1 MIDAAAGDGVSTEPA
16 PGLREPCPGRKR
28 QHPRAAAFETP
39 NSLAGRAAAEEEAGR
54 PRGGARVT
62 PSARGRLLPA
72 AAFPLATPLVP
83 VTKPH
88 RTPSRPVGRQPGP
101 QQLPSQRNHLFLNNG
116 KITLGTVSS
125 FTLVPLMRAL

>member
-1 MIDAAAGDGVSTEPA
+1 MPPLPEGVLGGTGGTSCVIDAAAGDGVSTEPA

-88 RTPSRPVGRQPGP
+88 GTPSRPVAVSRGRSNFPR
-101 QQLPSQRNHLFLNNG
+101 SETTF
-116 KITLGTVSS
+116 
-125 FTLVPLMRAL
+125 F